1 MTTSRRLFLACGAVA
16 LLAPFTLADDKKDE
30 KAATTGSWK
39 KKDGQTI
46 VEFVDK
52 GELKLHPHG
61 DKEEIVVECSYTV
74 DKKGVVK
81 AKVTGH
87 AGKEEI
93 KKKLK
98 EVLPVNTEFTFKWTL
113 DGETASA
120 DDLEGKDVD
129 GLKTHLEGKYE
140 KK

>member
-1 MTTSRRLFLACGAVA
+1 MITSRRLFLACGAVA

-30 KAATTGSWK
+30 KATTSGTWK
-39 KKDGQTI
+39 HKEGQTVI
-46 VEFVDK
+46 EFADK
-52 GELKLHPHG
+52 GVLKVRPHG
-61 DKEEIVVECSYTV
+61 DKADITLECSFTAE
-74 DKKGVVK
+74 KGVVK
-81 AKVTGH
+81 AKVTGYE
-87 AGKEEI
+87 GKDEF

-98 EVLPVNTEFTFKWTL
+98 ELLPVDTAFTFKWVV
-113 DGETASA
+113 DGDTASV